1 MGIQR
6 LSDQEFFA
14 DGEGAGGRRLGSV
27 DGSAERRY
35 LVIGRIVRAHGVRGE
50 MRTAILTQLPERFTW
65 LERVYLSHDVD
76 DSAPRERLVES
87 VRFHQKYVLLKVED
101 VDTRDDVESLRGHWV
116 LVPEEEAI
124 SLEEGEVFF
133 FELEGLAVH
142 TEEGEHLGRLVEVL
156 ETGANEVFVVRG
168 EQGEVLLPNT
178 EEVVL
183 EVDIDAGKMVVR
195 LLPGLLA

>member
-1 MGIQR
+1 
-6 LSDQEFFA
+6 
-14 DGEGAGGRRLGSV
+14 
-27 DGSAERRY
+27 
-35 LVIGRIVRAHGVRGE
+35 
-50 MRTAILTQLPERFTW
+50 
-65 LERVYLSHDVD
+65 VD
-76 DSAPRERLVES
+76 DSAPRELLVES
-87 VRFHQKYVLLKVED
+87 VRFHKKYVLLKVEN

-168 EQGEVLLPNT
+168 ERGEVLLPNT
-178 EEVVL
+178 EEVIL

-195 LLPGLLA
+195 LLPGLLT